1 MKRWAGIAEPAGDL
15 NRLTTAIG
23 LAIAF
28 FGLALIGV
36 IVYAGWSSNKAAGET
51 ETKLVDYAI
60 DQSIAR
66 VLNEQKS
73 IAWWDDAVKNIDI
86 SFNADWIDEQIG
98 LFLTEIYGQ
107 DELYIFNSQDKPIYG
122 YKKGGRL
129 QGLERFDQ
137 NPQFKVLLQEMR
149 ERKAK
154 GLFERPDIF
163 GEGQDQFHEFKG
175 VLEWGKWRGHILVV
189 DGRPAIVTAITIC
202 PTLDPTLLKDEPY
215 ALLSIVFIDDQFVR
229 KIGRSLLM
237 PDLALVKDGAAD
249 RDAMTEPFVA
259 DDGTLLGMFSWKPR
273 QPGAVMLNVIL
284 PLVLLGILG
293 AGLLTALMLRRL
305 RETSAELARREA
317 EAQYTAKHDSLS
329 GLPNRHY
336 FAEQVDQA
344 LQGLAAGTPPALI
357 IAYLDIDRFK
367 DINDTLGHQ
376 SGDALIRAAA
386 LRLRE
391 ELAPGDVLAR
401 FGGDEFAILRTADD
415 TGAATDLAAR
425 LSGAFAVPYAIAS
438 QNVSVTASIGFAFAP
453 EHGRTVDELMQ
464 RADIALYA
472 AKAAGRDQAQ
482 FFSDEMERVVQRR
495 RTVEIDLQ
503 AALKHGG
510 LSLYYQPLFSC
521 SSNEVTGVEA
531 LLRWTHPTEGPIA
544 PSEFI
549 PIAEEAGLMPA
560 LGSWVLEQAFADS
573 ARLPDLEMSINLS
586 PAQLRNAGIEDHLAS
601 LIQRHGVRPGRII
614 FEITENVL
622 LNSSASTTKTMAFI
636 RNLGFKIALDDFGTG
651 YSSLRYLCDFK
662 FDRLKIDRSFVTG
675 INQTGN
681 TFAIAQSAV
690 QLGRHLGMDVVAEGV
705 ETEADATVMRFLGC
719 TALQGYYFA
728 RPMPIERLE
737 AAVREFARARPL
749 AAGGAA

>member
-1 MKRWAGIAEPAGDL
+1 M

-36 IVYAGWSSNKAAGET
+36 IVYASWSSNKAAGET
-51 ETKLVDYAI
+51 ETKLVDHAI

-122 YKKGGRL
+122 YKKGRPPAGGPRSASIKSAV
-129 QGLERFDQ
+129 QGAAPGDGSAS
-137 NPQFKVLLQEMR
+137 
-149 ERKAK
+149 AK
-154 GLFERPDIF
+154 GLFEQPDIF
-163 GEGQDQFHEFKG
+163 GEGQDQFHEFRG

-189 DGRPAIVTAITIC
+189 GSRPAIVTAIAIC

-215 ALLSIVFIDDQFVR
+215 ALLSTRVHPDDQFVR

-273 QPGAVMLNVIL
+273 RPGAVMLNVIL

-293 AGLLTALMLRRL
+293 AGLLTALMPRRL
-305 RETSAELARREA
+305 RETSAELASARGQ
-317 EAQYTAKHDSLS
+317 AQYTAKHDSLS

-367 DINDTLGHQ
+367 DINGTLGHQ

-386 LRLRE
+386 LRLQE
-391 ELAPGDVLAR
+391 ELAPATCWP
-401 FGGDEFAILRTADD
+401 AS
-415 TGAATDLAAR
+415 AATRSPSCAPPTTPAR
-425 LSGAFAVPYAIAS
+425 PPIRRPAQPGAFASPYAIAS

-453 EHGRTVDELMQ
+453 ERGRTVDELMQ

-472 AKAAGRDQAQ
+472 AKAAGRDRAQ

-503 AALKHGG
+503 AAL
-510 LSLYYQPLFSC
+510 SMAP
-521 SSNEVTGVEA
+521 VA
-531 LLRWTHPTEGPIA
+531 LLPAPVLLLLQRGDGRRGAAALDPSDRGPIA
-544 PSEFI
+544 PS
-549 PIAEEAGLMPA
+549 
-560 LGSWVLEQAFADS
+560 SS
-573 ARLPDLEMSINLS
+573 SRS
-586 PAQLRNAGIEDHLAS
+586 PRRRG
-601 LIQRHGVRPGRII
+601 
-614 FEITENVL
+614 
-622 LNSSASTTKTMAFI
+622 
-636 RNLGFKIALDDFGTG
+636 
-651 YSSLRYLCDFK
+651 
-662 FDRLKIDRSFVTG
+662 
-675 INQTGN
+675 
-681 TFAIAQSAV
+681 
-690 QLGRHLGMDVVAEGV
+690 
-705 ETEADATVMRFLGC
+705 
-719 TALQGYYFA
+719 
-728 RPMPIERLE
+728 
-737 AAVREFARARPL
+737 
-749 AAGGAA
+749 